1 MAIKKERMLM
11 DNGLN
16 PSIDHYAFHASVMV
30 LVLHDKEVPNLF
42 LNATQCTIHP
52 GQNWVLKVPLLTF
65 LFQQPW

>member
-30 LVLHDKEVPNLF
+30 LVYMIRGFLICFSILHSAQFILAK
-42 LNATQCTIHP
+42 T
-52 GQNWVLKVPLLTF
+52 GS
-65 LFQQPW
+65 